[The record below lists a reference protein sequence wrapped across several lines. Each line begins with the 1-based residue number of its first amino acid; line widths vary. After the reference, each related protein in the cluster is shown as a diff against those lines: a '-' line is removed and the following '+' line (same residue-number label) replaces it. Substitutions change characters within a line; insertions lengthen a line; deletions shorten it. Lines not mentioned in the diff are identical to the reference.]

1 MIGTIHLALS
11 GLQGAERGLRVI
23 ANNTANLNTPGF
35 KGSTLMFADMYS
47 TSNAGTGERGL
58 GLATLGT
65 VLSFQQGQ
73 LQNTGNNLDLA
84 IDGFGLFTIRD
95 RDGNIR
101 YTRDGQFK
109 FDANGILVTANTGDQ
124 VLAYDGAGALV
135 PVNIS
140 TLRLQDAHATENV
153 TFSGTLS
160 TGMAEVTVQGVTVID
175 RAGGTHS
182 LTVHFTR
189 VTNSDGTWTGAWNV
203 RVDGDPALVDGHT
216 TGELVFNNGR
226 PEEGHSQVRIQ
237 LAVPAQDPMEVVLDF
252 STNVVSS
259 AMGSSST
266 IAVGTQDGYGAGI
279 LTATS
284 FDALGRLVLTYS
296 NGQTT
301 RGDEPQAP
309 PAARVRLALARF
321 DSLDAVR
328 PVGDNRY
335 ESIDD
340 RAWVHGFAGDSGF
353 GSVRSAVLEMSNVN
367 LSSEFSNLVILQRGY
382 QASSQVVSTAN
393 EMLAEL
399 FGMKGK

>member
-47 TSNAGTGERGL
+47 TSNAGTGEKGL

-160 TGMAEVTVQGVTVID
+160 TGMPEVTVQGVTVID
-175 RAGGTHS
+175 RAGGSHS

-226 PEEGHSQVRIQ
+226 PEEGHSQIRIQ

-252 STNVVSS
+252 TSNVGSS
-259 AMGSSST
+259 AMGPSST

-301 RGDEPQAP
+301 RGEPEA
-309 PAARVRLALARF
+309 PAAAQVRLALARF
-321 DSLDAVR
+321 DSLDAIR

-353 GSVRSAVLEMSNVN
+353 GNVRSAVLEMSNVN